1 MPRVSADEPQ
11 ALLRKVGTMI
21 DWDSEAWGNHVTE
34 SEWGTWLPEKTRSEN
49 R

>member
-1 MPRVSADEPQ
+1 MAVN
-11 ALLRKVGTMI
+11 
-21 DWDSEAWGNHVTE
+21 WDDLDNWGGHVTD